1 METVDV
7 LKELKMQVIQGMS
20 SLCKQLG
27 NGYSN
32 NQYENILQKI
42 SLIENYE
49 TLDNGKTY
57 LQLFLN

>member
-1 METVDV
+1 METADV
-7 LKELKMQVIQGMS
+7 LKDLKLKVIQEMS
-20 SLCKQLG
+20 NLCKQLG

-32 NQYENILQKI
+32 NQYECILQKI

>member
-1 METVDV
+1 METADA
-7 LKELKMQVIQGMS
+7 LKNLKLQVIQEMS
-20 SLCKQLG
+20 NLCKRLG

-49 TLDNGKTY
+49 NLDKGKIY

>member
-1 METVDV
+1 MKTADA
-7 LKELKMQVIQGMS
+7 LKNLKLQVIQEMS
-20 SLCKQLG
+20 DLCKRLG

-42 SLIENYE
+42 SLIEDYE
-49 TLDNGKTY
+49 NLDNGKTY